1 MNEFTTHVIC
11 PSVKRD
17 KVNQALKQYQ
27 RIEIVTIE
35 WLNNCCERWS
45 KVNEELFRPSDFHL
59 IKKRELPTDGTM
71 ENPFK
76 KIKESESEE
85 DKNED
90 NKEK

>member
-17 KVNQALKQYQ
+17 KINQALKQYQ

-45 KVNEELFRPSDFHL
+45 KVSEELFRPSDYHL

-71 ENPFK
+71 GNALKKSKKSEN
-76 KIKESESEE
+76 IE
-85 DKNED
+85 DKNEEI
-90 NKEK
+90 KEE